1 MHRLVE
7 ELAVSLILLCYG
19 RIYTLVTDLGR
30 AVSGRPLYLVYVRCE
45 VQPPRDAEG
54 CVGCHNQTKHDA
66 LQATTTFSDEED
78 SNPSLEHF
86 ISFRRH
92 VTRKV
97 ACRRTQETLT

>member
-1 MHRLVE
+1 MVTLAAHARRGYNPRRRLVE

-54 CVGCHNQTKHDA
+54 V
-66 LQATTTFSDEED
+66 
-78 SNPSLEHF
+78 
-86 ISFRRH
+86 
-92 VTRKV
+92 
-97 ACRRTQETLT
+97 